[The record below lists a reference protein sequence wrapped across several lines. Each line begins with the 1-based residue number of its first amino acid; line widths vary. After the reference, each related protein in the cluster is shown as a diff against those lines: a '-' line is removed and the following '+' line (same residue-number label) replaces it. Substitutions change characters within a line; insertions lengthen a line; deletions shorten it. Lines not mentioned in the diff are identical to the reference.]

1 MCLEIYQLDTA
12 HFLSALTLA
21 WYGAIKKT
29 NVKLDILTDVDML
42 LIAEKGIRKR
52 IYGFSY
58 QYTKTKNKY
67 MKLIWLGNVTKD
79 SSK

>member
-1 MCLEIYQLDTA
+1 MSI
-12 HFLSALTLA
+12 
-21 WYGAIKKT
+21 
-29 NVKLDILTDVDML
+29 